1 MMKKILIMLTV
12 AVLSAG
18 CSGENLTSVGDSRN
32 TEIRGDEILAIA
44 EITDDLSDESFWIAC
59 SIGAQLLESKYERFT
74 EAGLDESDF
83 DRMPDNQL
91 TSDIE
96 RLYLD
101 MKPLLQ

>member
-1 MMKKILIMLTV
+1 MKKILLMLAV
-12 AVLSAG
+12 AILLAG
-18 CSGENLTSVGDSRN
+18 CGGEDPVSVDDARD
-32 TEIRGDEILAIA
+32 TEITSDEILAIT
-44 EITDDLSDESFWIAC
+44 ETTDDLSDESFWIVC

-74 EAGLDESDF
+74 EAGLDESYF